1 MYAIRTLLSYSLV
14 IIIVAAVVLA
24 YYYRDQ
30 IMPEV
35 DAVYDDVET
44 WVSEHGSVF
53 DETGQTQ
60 TGETAVEQSRPE
72 GEAAET
78 QAAPGESVVAVTET
92 PAEPGESEVTVT
104 EMPAESGEAAVS
116 VTETPAESG
125 EAVVAITEPEANKS
139 ATDSGVTGE
148 AETGEIPA
156 GKSASPEPVTT
167 EIGKEP
173 STAGTE
179 KTPATTEPPVSNV
192 IPQASGDMMAST
204 GAANALPETQPQQT
218 DEQPATTPEATVSDN
233 GKRVQELL
241 NQARQAYWQR
251 HYDDAV
257 VAYKKLLGINPEN
270 PDLYGEL
277 GNIYY
282 AMGAWEL
289 AGDAYY
295 QASQRLLKT
304 GQTAQLGYLL
314 RVIKGLNPELADK
327 LEQDMK
333 HMNSQPGT

>member
-78 QAAPGESVVAVTET
+78 QTASGESVVA
-92 PAEPGESEVTVT
+92 VT
-104 EMPAESGEAAVS
+104 EMPAESGEAVVSVPETSEESDEAAAS
-116 VTETPAESG
+116 VTETPAES
-125 EAVVAITEPEANKS
+125 EETVVAITEPEANKS
-139 ATDSGVTGE
+139 ASDLDVTGE

-156 GKSASPEPVTT
+156 GKPAPSEPVST

-173 STAGTE
+173 STAVTE
-179 KTPATTEPPVSNV
+179 KAPATTEPPASNV
-192 IPQASGDMMAST
+192 TPQASGDMMAST
-204 GAANALPETQPQQT
+204 GTANALPETQLQQT
-218 DEQPATTPEATVSDN
+218 DEQPATMPEATVSDN
-233 GKRVQELL
+233 GKREQELL

-257 VAYKKLLGINPEN
+257 VAYKKLLRMNPEN

-277 GNIYY
+277 GNLYY
-282 AMGAWEL
+282 TMGAWEL
-289 AGDAYY
+289 AGEAYY

-314 RVIKGLNPELADK
+314 RVIKGLNPDLADK
-327 LEQDMK
+327 LEQDIK
-333 HMNSQPGT
+333 HVN